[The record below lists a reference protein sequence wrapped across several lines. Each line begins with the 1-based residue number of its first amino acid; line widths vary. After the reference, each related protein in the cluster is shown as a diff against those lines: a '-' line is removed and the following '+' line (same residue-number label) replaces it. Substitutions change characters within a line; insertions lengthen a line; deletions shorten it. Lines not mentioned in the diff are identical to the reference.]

1 MLVALNG
8 YPLAKPV
15 APLSMT
21 TRNSAVSLAFYE
33 RKQGGNATIPSLF
46 GKQAFAHLNF
56 HTAPLASDGHNPI
69 YFVELMQ
76 INRCAD
82 LAHVRFGSKA
92 DMCSAKPHVRFTP
105 NSGHTQ
111 CTRRCPLCANSGHR
125 QHHSIT
131 SSARPISVFGT
142 LIPSAFAVFRLIIS
156 LTLVI

>member
-33 RKQGGNATIPSLF
+33 RKQGGNASIPSLL
-46 GKQAFAHLNF
+46 AFAHLNF

-92 DMCSAKPHVRFTP
+92 DMCSAQADVRFVP
-105 NSGHTQ
+105 IADIDGLPVRLRNVLVFDRNYVAFPALSDS
-111 CTRRCPLCANSGHR
+111 C
-125 QHHSIT
+125 HS
-131 SSARPISVFGT
+131 ALWLVC
-142 LIPSAFAVFRLIIS
+142 RLLPRVWKDI
-156 LTLVI
+156 LVAHADP